1 MYRIKMATLSGN
13 LLCLLTQ
20 QSTLINNNDASGQQ
34 LLPSDSEMIY
44 INNDFSLSA
53 IYLLLEI
60 FRCNWVYSLESVA
73 GKCFYI

>member
-1 MYRIKMATLSGN
+1 MATLSGN

-53 IYLLLEI
+53 IY
-60 FRCNWVYSLESVA
+60 
-73 GKCFYI
+73 